1 MAKILI
7 KGLYT
12 IRGKLINSADVHS
25 FNVCAPN
32 EKKVIVKVVPKKDT
46 IESIQ
51 EVEVSNQLLY
61 VMESGEYGNLSEELE
76 SELAGLTNYV
86 SMMTRRVLSIIK
98 YCLNQYEIDEEL
110 MSSKGTY
117 WSKDG
122 NDWKR
127 ISQRLHLVTWVSGI
141 QPINEEG
148 HNRIQSFLDSGYEP
162 FLALRHLHRA
172 QKENN
177 PRHQW
182 IEATIAAELAIKEF
196 LIRYKP
202 DLETLLIELPSPP
215 LDKMYR
221 QVLNHYAKPLPK
233 NIVNELKNG
242 AEIRNRLLHR
252 PSQERIDGQKARN
265 YVDAVAEAIRHLL
278 TTLNPDDKF
287 SV

>member
-12 IRGKLINSADVHS
+12 IIGKLISSADVHS
-25 FNVCAPN
+25 FNVSAPN
-32 EKKVIVKVVPKKDT
+32 EKDVIVKMIPTENT

-51 EVEVSNQLLY
+51 QVEVSKRLLH
-61 VMESGEYGNLSEELE
+61 VMESGRYRNLSEEQE
-76 SELAGLTNYV
+76 SELSGLTNHV
-86 SMMTRRVLSIIK
+86 SMMTRTVLSIIK
-98 YCLNQYEIDEEL
+98 YCLNQCEIDEEL
-110 MSSKGTY
+110 MSSKGKY

-127 ISQRLHLVTWVSGI
+127 ISQRLQVVMWTSGI
-141 QPINEEG
+141 HPINEEG
-148 HNRIQSFLDSGYEP
+148 HNRVQNFLDSGYEP

-172 QKENN
+172 QKESN

-202 DLETLLIELPSPP
+202 DLETLLIELPAPP
-215 LDKMYR
+215 LDKMYG

-233 NIVNELKNG
+233 SIVNELKNG
-242 AEIRNRLLHR
+242 ARIRNKLLHR
-252 PSQERIDGQKARN
+252 PSQEKIDGQKARN
-265 YVDAVAEAIRHLL
+265 YVGAVAEAIRHLL